1 MTATMVKNKIANL
14 EAQIILLKKAIK
26 PRLDLNID
34 EANWQKIKGVAKN
47 SRMKVYRKV
56 YG

>member
-1 MTATMVKNKIANL
+1 MVKNKIANL

>member
-1 MTATMVKNKIANL
+1 MVKNKIASL

-34 EANWQKIKGVAKN
+34 EINWQKVKKAVKN
-47 SRMKVYRKV
+47 VRLKTYKKV

>member
-1 MTATMVKNKIANL
+1 MTVTMVKNKIANL
-14 EAQIILLKKAIK
+14 EAEILLLKKTVK

-34 EANWQKIKGVAKN
+34 EINWSKIKKEAKK
-47 SRMKVYRKV
+47 SRAKIYKRV

>member
-1 MTATMVKNKIANL
+1 MTVTMVKNKIASL
-14 EAQIILLKKAIK
+14 EAQIILLKRAVR

-34 EANWQKIKGVAKN
+34 EINWSKIKKEVKKSRAKIYK
-47 SRMKVYRKV
+47 RV

>member
-1 MTATMVKNKIANL
+1 MTVTMVKNKIASL
-14 EAQIILLKKAIK
+14 EAQIILLKKVVK

-34 EANWQKIKGVAKN
+34 EINWSKIKKEAKK
-47 SRMKVYRKV
+47 SRAKIYKRV